1 MEGGPYSNENCATAW
16 SDPMKEIVLV
26 TLAID
31 AETGKIDPRPRSR

>member
-1 MEGGPYSNENCATAW
+1 MEGGPYSNENCATAR

-31 AETGKIDPRPRSR
+31 TDTGEIDP